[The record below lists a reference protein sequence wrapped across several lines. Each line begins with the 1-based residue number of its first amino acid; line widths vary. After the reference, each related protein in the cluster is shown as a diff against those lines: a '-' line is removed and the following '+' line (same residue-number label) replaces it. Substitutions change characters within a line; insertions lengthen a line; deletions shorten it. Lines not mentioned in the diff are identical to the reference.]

1 MATQKYDVIVV
12 GGGMGGLN
20 LAALLSHAGKKVLV
34 LEKGG
39 PQALG
44 GRAASGKLDGSAV
57 DNGIKGLILA
67 GTQDEIYRRIGKEM
81 PANVCEWTNHGQIY
95 TDGKWRSL
103 STDVIGASVEE
114 FMRVYKETAMKIS
127 WEEIE
132 ALNDISTE
140 AWVQSQTDD
149 QNVIDFFR
157 YMGWLFGGTLPK
169 ATDYSIGSLFYSV
182 KKQIDT
188 LGRMPW
194 GSYWVKGGSGAIAPA
209 LIESIGET
217 GGEIRTHTSVS
228 RVVIEDGRA
237 TGVEVDVG
245 ERVVPTQLLDVE
257 FIAADVVV
265 SAVAIWD
272 IFNIISEDDLAPWYA
287 QRLEYIHRRTLNV
300 MTLTYALDDPALF
313 DDSGIRWVQEGPI
326 TKRPWCASTLDYSE
340 REGVYEATFWIQLG
354 WWDKPNLFDMRL
366 ASHKVALRELFE
378 QWEEEIR
385 LLFPGVVE
393 NAHWRVQSFGPA
405 TIMEAPGLVGDK
417 LIDIE
422 AEGVEGLYLIGERTK
437 EAKVMGVYGSAQ
449 TALAAFDQ
457 IMARFPVVARG
468 GEQKVG

>member
-1 MATQKYDVIVV
+1 MASEKFDVIVV

-39 PQALG
+39 PENLG
-44 GRAASGKLDGSAV
+44 GRAASGTLDGSAV

-81 PANVCEWTNHGQIY
+81 PANVCEWTNHGEIY

-103 STDVIGASVEE
+103 STDVIGASMDE

-132 ALNDISTE
+132 ELNDISTE

-182 KKQIDT
+182 KKQIEA

-209 LIESIGET
+209 LIESIEET
-217 GGEIRTHTSVS
+217 GGEIRTHASVS

-237 TGVEVDVG
+237 IGVEVDTG
-245 ERVVPTQLLDVE
+245 QRVIPTQLLDVD

-287 QRLEYIHRRTLNV
+287 ERLEYIHRRTLNV
-300 MTLTYALDDPALF
+300 MTLTYALDDPELF
-313 DDSGIRWVQEGPI
+313 DDSGIRWVQEGPV
-326 TKRPWCASTLDYSE
+326 TGRPWCASTLDYSE

-366 ASHKVALRELFE
+366 ASHKVALRELFD
-378 QWEEEIR
+378 QWEEEIKI
-385 LLFPGVVE
+385 LFPGVVE

-437 EAKVMGVYGSAQ
+437 ELCDAS
-449 TALAAFDQ
+449 
-457 IMARFPVVARG
+457 
-468 GEQKVG
+468 